1 MSDSGEWVAVA
12 LLGRTR
18 GIRGE
23 LSAVPLSDGP
33 ARYETLNR
41 VELFTRDGD
50 PLGGFNVESVRFH
63 DAKAIFKFEGV
74 DSINDAE
81 ELQGAEVRV
90 PLAERKRLEPGEYFQ
105 SDLVGCEVVDRAT
118 GKPLGRVTSWMDGG
132 GAGLLEVEGG
142 LLLPFAKSIC
152 VSVDVNARRI
162 DVDLPDGL
170 KELNHS

>member
-1 MSDSGEWVAVA
+1 MSDSIEWVAVA

-23 LSAVPLSDGP
+23 LAAVPLSGD
-33 ARYETLNR
+33 ADRYETLKG
-41 VELFTRDGD
+41 VELFTREGA
-50 PLGGFNVESVRFH
+50 PIGGFQVESVRFH
-63 DAKAIFKFEGV
+63 DAKAIFKFAGV
-74 DSINDAE
+74 DSIDEAE
-81 ELQGAEVRV
+81 ALQGAEVRI
-90 PLAERKRLEPGEYFQ
+90 PRSERKALDPGEYFQ

-118 GKPLGRVTSWMDGG
+118 GEPLGRVISWMDGG

-162 DVDLPDGL
+162 DVNLPEGL
-170 KELNHS
+170 RELNRP